1 MENTW
6 KFLRK
11 PKIKL
16 LCDPAIPILDIYLGK
31 IVTQKD
37 KCTLIFIAALFTI
50 AKTWKKPEYP
60 STDE

>member
-11 PKIKL
+11 SKIKL

-31 IVTQKD
+31 FITQKD

-50 AKTWKKPEYP
+50 AKTWEKLEYP